1 MPDWQPVATHAHLL
15 ILTGGERST
24 ARGIGKGL
32 WRHLLRCAIIVP
44 AKINARQRYKKTM
57 REETTFA
64 VATLGCKVNQADSEA
79 ISEQMSAAGFVQRE
93 FNEAADIYIVN
104 TCTVT
109 HLGDRSSRLM
119 ISQARRRQPDALL
132 VVTGC
137 YAELN
142 PQGVAALPG
151 VDLVIGNR
159 GKERL
164 VETIQA
170 HRQATVSGSPSG
182 EQEGTRETRQELRP
196 FLPLFPS
203 AEQHIG
209 SDVALGIDPGEAEPQ
224 PDNPEPAGLLSTNAP
239 AGRTLSAPL
248 FSRTRV
254 QMKVQDG
261 CDNRCTYC
269 IVPYVRG
276 ASRSR
281 TIGAVVEQVQ
291 RKVRAGFQEIVLTG
305 IHLGDYH
312 PADNEQQD
320 LGDLIAALLR
330 ETEMKRIRV
339 SSLEPEDFRLE
350 WLELWQNPRMCRHFH
365 LPMQSGSD
373 SILRRMARR
382 YNTTRY
388 REIIT
393 TARRLIPGVAIS
405 TDIITGFPGESDED
419 FEHTYRLA
427 SELHFAK
434 AHIFRFS
441 PRQGTPAAR
450 MKGQVKDE
458 VKKARSERLLALN
471 ELEARAFRQQFLGET
486 VEVLIEG
493 RKHGRW
499 EGLTDNYLRVELA
512 QMPGPPDYNWQ
523 NTLVKARLECL
534 VEDGI
539 LGTLVAYPDNVFV

>member
-1 MPDWQPVATHAHLL
+1 
-15 ILTGGERST
+15 
-24 ARGIGKGL
+24 
-32 WRHLLRCAIIVP
+32 
-44 AKINARQRYKKTM
+44 M

-119 ISQARRRQPDALL
+119 INQARRRQPDALL

-151 VDLVIGNR
+151 VDLVVGNR
-159 GKERL
+159 GKESL

-170 HRQATVSGSPSG
+170 HRQITASEPVSGEKDGP
-182 EQEGTRETRQELRP
+182 TAARQALRP
-196 FLPLFPS
+196 LLPVFPS
-203 AEQHIG
+203 TEQHIG
-209 SDVALGIDPGEAEPQ
+209 SDLALGIDPGEPEPQ
-224 PDNPEPAGLLSTNAP
+224 PDNPESTNLFATSSPPGRAAHAP
-239 AGRTLSAPL
+239 IS
-248 FSRTRV
+248 SRTRV

-281 TIGAVVEQVQ
+281 SIGAVVEHVQ

-330 ETEMKRIRV
+330 ETEIKRIRV

-373 SILRRMARR
+373 YILRRMARR
-382 YNTTRY
+382 YNTARY

-419 FEHTYRLA
+419 FEQTYRFA

-471 ELEARAFRQQFLGET
+471 ELEARNFRQQFLGET
-486 VEVLIEG
+486 VEVLLEG

-512 QMPGPPDYNWQ
+512 QMPGPPDHNWQ

-534 VEDGI
+534 VADGI
-539 LGTLVAYPDNVFV
+539 LGTLVAYPDDV